1 MKEHKNSK
9 EFYEKLEKKL
19 EEHSEWPSRYMFKF
33 IVPTSQEKVDQL
45 KQHFSDMDARIDLK
59 HSKKGAYTSVS
70 IVLVMNSPQ
79 RVIQKYK
86 QVGNNV
92 EGVISL

>member
-1 MKEHKNSK
+1 MKSKQNSK
-9 EFYEKLEKKL
+9 EFYEKLEQKL
-19 EEHSEWPSRYMFKF
+19 KEHSEWPSRYMFKF

-45 KQHFSDMDARIDLK
+45 KQHFSDMDAKIDLK
-59 HSKKGAYTSVS
+59 HSKKGTYTSVS

-86 QVGNNV
+86 QIGNNV

>member
-1 MKEHKNSK
+1 MKKPENSK
-9 EFYEKLEKKL
+9 EFYDNLEKKL
-19 EEHSEWPSRYMFKF
+19 AEHSEWPSRYMFKF
-33 IVPTSQEKVDQL
+33 IVPSSQEKVDQL
-45 KQHFSDMDARIDLK
+45 KQHFSGMDARIDLK
-59 HSKKGAYTSVS
+59 HSKKGTYTSVS
-70 IVLVMNSPQ
+70 VLLTMNSPQ

>member
-1 MKEHKNSK
+1 MKEQQNSK

-19 EEHSEWPSRYMFKF
+19 EEHSNWPSRYMFKF
-33 IVPTSQEKVDQL
+33 IVPTSQHKVDQL
-45 KQHFSDMDARIDLK
+45 KQHFSDMDAKIDLK
-59 HSKKGAYTSVS
+59 HSKKGTYTSVS
-70 IVLVMNSPQ
+70 VVLVMNSPQ

-86 QVGNNV
+86 QIGNNV